1 VLGLIG
7 EFCRHAVRAEEE
19 RLGRRVIRQVNAA
32 CTPPL
37 TWVMPEASA
46 LVARHPWNDLLCAR
60 TSFVLFSGRS
70 HASAIPWTK
79 ATTADPRCLGQSLKP
94 ILDGQTVPIERGAR
108 CARESRLGRQSPWR
122 GARDSP
128 VTHRRSIRSA
138 KLEIPTRTVPLR
150 LVRGRHRE
158 ADLSSGAAV
167 EHPELSDAIRAS
179 AGHGRLY
186 DAAACAA

>member
-1 VLGLIG
+1 M
-7 EFCRHAVRAEEE
+7 HATAHVGHARGVRTGRTSPVERSVVRAYVLRALFWAQSCQLHPLDKGYD
-19 RLGRRVIRQVNAA
+19 RL
-32 CTPPL
+32 
-37 TWVMPEASA
+37 SA
-46 LVARHPWNDLLCAR
+46 L
-60 TSFVLFSGRS
+60 
-70 HASAIPWTK
+70 
-79 ATTADPRCLGQSLKP
+79 PRPSPQTC
-94 ILDGQTVPIERGAR
+94 LDGQTVPIERGAR

-167 EHPELSDAIRAS
+167 EHPELSDAIRRI
-179 AGHGRLY
+179 AGRSRSY
-186 DAAACAA
+186 